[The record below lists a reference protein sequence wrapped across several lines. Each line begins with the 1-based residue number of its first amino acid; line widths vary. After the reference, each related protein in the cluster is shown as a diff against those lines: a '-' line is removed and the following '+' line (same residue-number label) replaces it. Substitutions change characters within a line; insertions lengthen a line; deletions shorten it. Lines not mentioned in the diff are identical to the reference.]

1 MIAVFAEGEE
11 RIELMIAVRAACPHM
26 KREVN
31 LGVGGFLF
39 RRRGGSH

>member
-1 MIAVFAEGEE
+1 MIAILAEDEE

-26 KREVN
+26 KREVD
-31 LGVGGFLF
+31 LGVGGFPF